1 MPKSTVYLILGFSS
15 AIVIISLLIGLW
27 AKKKATT
34 AQAYFG
40 GTGMFGP
47 VSVGLASMSGIAS
60 AFAIVGVPGIIFAT
74 GHAMTFWMLSGAAFA
89 MSYLILGKKIRAMA
103 EIAPISSLGDICDVR
118 FNNNRAIK
126 ALMSFVIVLG
136 CISYLAAQI
145 SAGSAMFA
153 HLLDLPP
160 VVTGLIIFGILTI
173 YTAVAGEVGGI
184 LTQAFQ
190 GFIMVLAS
198 IAMLIA
204 FAQITGGFGNVLKA
218 VGSVKEV
225 ASANGE
231 VVKKLGPDLLNA
243 WGFMPGSISLAWML
257 IPILGCVG
265 QPQVLTRMY
274 AVKSPKDLPKAGI
287 VTAITHTIVGFVA
300 VTTAYGALYLVAT
313 GKVEPF
319 TAGDTAFYVFSD
331 YAGTIIQLLGYAA
344 VLAAAMS
351 SASMF
356 LTSTS
361 TLLSKDLP
369 DALGIKIDP
378 KKQINVSRTFMIV
391 LGLIAIIVSIY
402 SSKMVAIL
410 GTFGWGTLV
419 SGTFPVFVIG
429 LLWERANEKGV
440 LIGIATSFILNLVA
454 LSPFKWPGALPSY
467 VTITAIS
474 IALTIIV
481 SLITPKQEI
490 SKNMKAVIDL

>member
-1 MPKSTVYLILGFSS
+1 MERSTVVLILAFSV
-15 AIVIISLLIGLW
+15 AIVAISLLIGLW
-27 AKKKATT
+27 AKKKVTT
-34 AQAYFG
+34 VQAFFG

-47 VSVGLASMSGIAS
+47 VTVGLASMSGIAS
-60 AFAIVGVPGIIFAT
+60 AFAVVGVPGIIYST

-89 MSYLILGKKIRAMA
+89 MSYLILGKRIRAVA
-103 EIAPISSLGDICDVR
+103 EIAPISSLGDICDIR
-118 FNNNRAIK
+118 FNNNRWIK
-126 ALMSFVIVLG
+126 GIMSLVICLG
-136 CISYLAAQI
+136 CVSYLAAQI
-145 SAGSAMFA
+145 SAGSAMFS
-153 HLLDLPP
+153 HLLGLPP
-160 VVTGLIIFGILTI
+160 IVTGLIIFGILTI
-173 YTAVAGEVGGI
+173 YTAVSGEVGGI

-204 FAQITGGFGNVLKA
+204 FASITGGFGNVLEA
-218 VGSVKEV
+218 VGSVSEV
-225 ASANGE
+225 ASADGSI
-231 VVKKLGPDLLNA
+231 VKTLGPDFLNA
-243 WGFMPGSISLAWML
+243 WGVFPGNISLTWML

-265 QPQVLTRMY
+265 QPQVLTRIY
-274 AVKSPKDLPKAGI
+274 AVKNPKDLPKAGI

-319 TAGDTAFYVFSD
+319 VKGDFAFYVFSD
-331 YAGTIIQLLGYAA
+331 YAGVTIQLLGYAA

-369 DALGIKIDP
+369 NALGIRIAP
-378 KKQINVSRTFMIV
+378 EKQVGISRTFMVV
-391 LGLIAIIVSIY
+391 LGLVAIVVSIY
-402 SSKMVAIL
+402 SAEMVAIL

-419 SGTFPVFVIG
+419 SGTFPVFVVG

-440 LIGIATSFILNLVA
+440 LVGISISFILNI
-454 LSPFKWPGALPSY
+454 LSLLKFKWPGGLPSY
-467 VTITAIS
+467 VSITAIA
-474 IALTIIV
+474 IASTIFI
-481 SLITPKQEI
+481 SLMTPKQEL
-490 SKNMKAVIDL
+490 SKNMKEVIRL